1 MMRGSAA
8 AAGRRLHG
16 IDESVTADAA
26 REESA
31 SKKLNH
37 NPDD

>member
-8 AAGRRLHG
+8 AAGRLLHG

-26 REESA
+26 REEVA
-31 SKKLNH
+31 RNEFKH